1 MKRPIRVVCLLLV
14 LSLMMAVPARA
25 AAEAEPRGS
34 AFFSSYWTYL
44 SKVSSTSFGI
54 CFDVDSNVAVMDEL
68 GASLIELYESPDQH
82 NWTRIKIYEPG
93 AFPYMLAYNT
103 VSHADYVMYYNAIP
117 GYYYTACV
125 TYYAKDS
132 RGSAETL
139 VYTGILRM

>member
-1 MKRPIRVVCLLLV
+1 MKRPIRVICLLLV
-14 LSLMMAVPARA
+14 LSLMMAVPAQA
-25 AAEAEPRGS
+25 VTDAEPRGS
-34 AFFSSYWTYL
+34 IFFSSYWTEL
-44 SKVSSTSFGI
+44 CKMSSTSLAI
-54 CFDVDSNVAVMDEL
+54 CFDVDSNAAVMDVL
-68 GASLIELYESPDQH
+68 GASQIELYESSDQQ

-93 AFPYMLAYNT
+93 AHPDMLDYNT
-103 VSHADYVMYYNAIP
+103 VSHTGYVMYYNAIP